1 MSRRTRL
8 AKTQPL
14 SKTSQ
19 DRSGQKFEKLFKISK
34 VEETNSDTL
43 RVYGVVTSEEV
54 DRDGEIC
61 DIAGTAPLYRAR
73 TEAMKK
79 ATDIEGM
86 EQSLMPLRY
95 MHQLDAVG
103 KGIKL
108 DIDEDAKKISM
119 GFEVVDPSCVLKI
132 RKGVL
137 GAFSQGGRYIKT
149 WPDPNDKKVTRYIA
163 DPGEVSLVDLGS
175 CPDALIA
182 SIKTEG
188 IEMFKADGSKS
199 IIRPL
204 SKSASDCQCTCTPCN
219 EDDNC
224 AGCTMS
230 ECDCVG
236 CTCPGHALEAEELKA
251 LRALIA
257 KEQGGADMQ
266 KQEESFRAALEKSL
280 ARNVE
285 KGLWT
290 VGRFAEVLE
299 SIKNLLFSVRYEE
312 EYEGDE
318 SELPATLES
327 NLSAMLD
334 TFAAYVKEEI
344 EEESAALAAKGE
356 QSVMIKTEFMELLKV
371 TGFAGHFKKSAAHAE
386 KVAGAH
392 STAVEAI
399 EKCMGKADD
408 PMMKA
413 MLTFH
418 KGMAKAFGSHAE
430 HLAKMADS
438 CAEDGKKADEPEVF
452 KAEGIAEL
460 LKTALTDALKPLAD
474 EVALLKAK
482 QIVDPGAPVKKAD
495 DAPVDTTKIS
505 LVRRYDMDVRKAS
518 SGADDDGEEFGKAS

>member
-1 MSRRTRL
+1 MSRRNRL
-8 AKTQPL
+8 AVSQPL

-19 DRSGQKFEKLFKISK
+19 DRSGQKFTKFFALSKI
-34 VEETNSDTL
+34 EETAENTL
-43 RVYGVVTSEEV
+43 RVYGIVTAEQP

-61 DIAGTAPLYRAR
+61 DIDGTAPLYRAR
-73 TEAMKK
+73 AEEMTK
-79 ATDIEGM
+79 ATSVEGM
-86 EQSLMPLRY
+86 EKSIMPLRY

-103 KGIKL
+103 RGITM
-108 DIDEDAKKISM
+108 DIDETTKTIRM
-119 GFEVVDPSCVLKI
+119 GFEVVDPACILKV

-137 GAFSQGGRYIKT
+137 PCFSQGGRYIKT
-149 WPDPNDKKVTRYIA
+149 WADPDNKKYTRYIA
-163 DPGEVSLVDLGS
+163 DPGEVSLVDLGCLPGAVIES
-175 CPDALIA
+175 MKSQP
-182 SIKTEG
+182 
-188 IEMFKADGSKS
+188 IEMFKADGTKVK
-199 IIRPL
+199 IKPVE
-204 SKSASDCQCTCTPCN
+204 KASDCQCTCTACN

-257 KEQGGADMQ
+257 KEQGGSDMQ
-266 KQEESFRAALEKSL
+266 KQEESFRIALEKSL
-280 ARNVE
+280 ASHMA

-299 SIKNLLFSVRYEE
+299 SIKNLLWSIRYEE
-312 EYEGDE
+312 EFENDAE
-318 SELPATLES
+318 TELPAVLEA
-327 NLSAMLD
+327 NLSAMLE
-334 TFAAYVKEEI
+334 TFATYVKEEI
-344 EEESAALAAKGE
+344 AEESAALAAKGE
-356 QSVMIKTEFMELLKV
+356 TSVMIKTEFMELLKV

-438 CAEDGKKADEPEVF
+438 CAEDGKKADEPEVL
-452 KAEGIAEL
+452 KAEGIADL
-460 LKTALTDALKPLAD
+460 VKAALTDALKPLSD

-482 QIVDPGAPVKKAD
+482 QIVDPGAAVEKPAD
-495 DAPVDTTKIS
+495 KTVDMTKLS
-505 LVRRYDMDVRKAS
+505 LVRRYDGDVRKAND
-518 SGADDDGEEFGKAS
+518 ADEDALNFGKAS